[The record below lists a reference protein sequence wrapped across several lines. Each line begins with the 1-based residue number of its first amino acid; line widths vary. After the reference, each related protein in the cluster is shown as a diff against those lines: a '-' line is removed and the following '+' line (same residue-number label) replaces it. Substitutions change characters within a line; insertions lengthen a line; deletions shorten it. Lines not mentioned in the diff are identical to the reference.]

1 MSRPWHVPAALLVA
15 LCAACSSQTAGTPV
29 PAAGAPTGP
38 TSTNRR
44 PVPDPRVL
52 QAAQPCELLPAAAL
66 RPLGITGAGK
76 STSTSKSRQCE
87 WRVEKGT
94 VAESYTIAVV
104 IYESTGVADIKT
116 DKEIEYLNVGEHEAA
131 RYFTR
136 GTAGCALGLG
146 ITPTS
151 RVDVQ
156 ATGEDPEALC
166 GPAMEAAKQVEPAL
180 P

>member
-15 LCAACSSQTAGTPV
+15 LCAACSTQTGGTPL
-29 PAAGAPTGP
+29 PAEGAPTGP
-38 TSTNRR
+38 TSSNRR

-52 QAAQPCELLPAAAL
+52 QAAQPCDLLPAAAL
-66 RPLGITGAGK
+66 KPLGITGAAK
-76 STSTSKSRQCE
+76 PSSTSKSRQCE
-87 WRVEKGT
+87 WRVDKST
-94 VAESYTIAVV
+94 TAESYTIAVV
-104 IYESTGVADIKT
+104 IYESTGISDIKT
-116 DKEIEYLNVGEHEAA
+116 DKEIEYLTVGDHDAA

-136 GTAGCALGLG
+136 AAAGCALSLE

-156 ATGEDPEALC
+156 ATGESPEDLC
-166 GPAMEAAKQVEPAL
+166 GPALEAAKQVEPAL